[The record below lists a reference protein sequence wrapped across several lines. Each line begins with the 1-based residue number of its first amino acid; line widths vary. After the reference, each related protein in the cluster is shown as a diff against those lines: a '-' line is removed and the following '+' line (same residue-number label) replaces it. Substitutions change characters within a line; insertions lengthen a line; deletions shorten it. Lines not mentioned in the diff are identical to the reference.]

1 MVLMWLFLLLLRC
14 IIHTSTE
21 KDNNLPQYIRLIP
34 IPKDNSEVMEKRI
47 TENLELSEE
56 RTLNA
61 DGTNTL
67 NRLKGR
73 IRVVAEKVDYEEK
86 GHRLH
91 WINVLIRNIK
101 NQITGIY
108 HGVAKRD
115 LPLFLTEQGYRFN
128 HRYSG
133 ETILDKVQKYISQ
146 SHVSPRRA
154 ITAALDKAMPSFI
167 PASV

>member
-1 MVLMWLFLLLLRC
+1 M
-14 IIHTSTE
+14 T
-21 KDNNLPQYIRLIP
+21 P
-34 IPKDNSEVMEKRI
+34 IPKDNSEIMEKQI

-67 NRLKGR
+67 NKLKGR
-73 IRVVAEKVDYEEK
+73 IRVVAQKVDYDEK

-91 WINVLIRNIK
+91 WINVLIGNIK
-101 NQITGIY
+101 NHITGIY

-115 LPLFLTEQGYRFN
+115 LPLFLTEQEYRFN

-133 ETILDKVQKYISQ
+133 ESIMEKVQKYISL
-146 SHVSPRRA
+146 SHPSPRRA
-154 ITAALDKAMPSFI
+154 ISAALDKAMPSFI